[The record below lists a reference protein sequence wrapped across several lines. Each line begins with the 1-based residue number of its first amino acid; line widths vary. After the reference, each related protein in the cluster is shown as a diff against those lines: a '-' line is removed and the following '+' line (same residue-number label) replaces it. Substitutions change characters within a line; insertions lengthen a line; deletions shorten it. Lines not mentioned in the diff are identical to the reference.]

1 MTGDLTMDGDLS
13 VGGDLS
19 VSGNISGIGINDLDD
34 VRTPLPIIDG
44 RFLRWEQDIQQWIP
58 ATISIDDI
66 GGGIANPPGDG
77 SVYGRGFVSGNYEW
91 IKAAPID
98 SPVFEGTPTCPVPT
112 STDTGLSIVN
122 KQYVSDILTGEIGG
136 ISLDTLDDVEAP
148 NPGDGDALVWNTA
161 AGAWIPG
168 GASTVVLV
176 DTSANKPTNPTD
188 GLLWFNTDAG
198 ILYVWEDNNANW
210 IDVRPGPD
218 SVIQAQGYD
227 YDGVIK
233 IEDLSSAVIPNN
245 NDQFIVEQIDDQEVK
260 TTMSISWQDMM
271 RPLID
276 GGLSGGRGQPGQDG
290 QDGRPG
296 RDGQDGQDG
305 VGVPA
310 GGTTGQVLSK
320 INNTDYNTQWIN
332 APTGSGGSGLQSRT
346 TTSATTASLADD
358 ASENV
363 NITSFAKTAVLFSV
377 QTSAAAWVTLY
388 TTAADRTADASRA
401 ETADPAPGSGVLA
414 EVITTGAQ
422 TVSMTPSTIVF
433 NGDTSPTDTIYAK
446 VVNKSG
452 GTTSVTVTMSYLQLE
467 S

>member
-1 MTGDLTMDGDLS
+1 MPLVNAASLSINDVFIINDSDRGDGQTITSGIKYSDVIGSIASQDINFTGDIVFSGDVVLNGTITPSPGKELNITLDNVTINDSLTINAGATISGIKLSDLDDTTIVSQTGNQLLIWDQGEQAWRNFTLQQIVDNVEDLDLENINNIEMTGDLTMDGDLS

-19 VSGNISGIGINDLDD
+19 LTGDVTGIGLNDLDD
-34 VRTPLPIIDG
+34 VRTPLPITDG

-66 GGGIANPPGDG
+66 GGGIANPPEDG

-233 IEDLSSAVIPNN
+233 IEDLGSAGDPNP
-245 NDQFIVEQIDDQEVK
+245 NDTYIVETALPNGDKVTL
-260 TTMSISWQDMM
+260 TTSWQQMTK
-271 RPLID
+271 PL
-276 GGLSGGRGQPGQDG
+276 
-290 QDGRPG
+290 
-296 RDGQDGQDG
+296 
-305 VGVPA
+305 
-310 GGTTGQVLSK
+310 
-320 INNTDYNTQWIN
+320 TDRIE
-332 APTGSGGSGLQSRT
+332 L
-346 TTSATTASLADD
+346 
-358 ASENV
+358 
-363 NITSFAKTAVLFSV
+363 
-377 QTSAAAWVTLY
+377 
-388 TTAADRTADASRA
+388 
-401 ETADPAPGSGVLA
+401 
-414 EVITTGAQ
+414 
-422 TVSMTPSTIVF
+422 
-433 NGDTSPTDTIYAK
+433 
-446 VVNKSG
+446 
-452 GTTSVTVTMSYLQLE
+452 LE
-467 S
+467 SYQSVLLRRIEELERRVG